1 MHRTDGY
8 STDAGGGGALWGS
21 STSVSSVS
29 EGRAGDSGW
38 KVEEEGEGIKQSPGK
53 GTRMGF
59 GGTLGQRESHLSL
72 MVMNSK

>member
-1 MHRTDGY
+1 M
-8 STDAGGGGALWGS
+8 
-21 STSVSSVS
+21 SSVS